1 METLLKVHQTRPIE
15 IQLPGNRTLDL
26 FISGYEKYYSNDAEE
41 EHVVKCYYHNST
53 KFNYLT
59 DNIIKS
65 YIIRHLKT
73 HLKLFSIDG
82 YVRPIIEIR

>member
-1 METLLKVHQTRPIE
+1 MEILLKVHQTRPIE
-15 IQLPGNRTLDL
+15 ILLPGNCTLDL

-41 EHVVKCYYHNST
+41 EHIVKCYYHESE
-53 KFNYLT
+53 KYGYLT
-59 DNIIKS
+59 KRIINR
-65 YIIRHLKT
+65 YIRVFLSS